1 MKKGRFCCSDW
12 KVATWFYLAP
22 VESSSRILCKHPGTE
37 KPQHESKSWNQ
48 QLLILPA
55 LRVFLSQLS
64 RCHVCTFLWL
74 LGVFANSVSGGAP
87 VLPHYS
93 PLLLLLCLFPFILL
107 YCFYSL
113 STLQSHL
120 AHPLLFYKTSFLSPI
135 KCASKTSTITRTKKF
150 SFNFWFSSVFS
161 VFLGRR
167 EKKYKY
173 ILGKVP
179 IQNNSQGLASDVFP
193 VVQNVNCHVPNLQKE
208 NNAVSIL

>member
-1 MKKGRFCCSDW
+1 MIEEKRFMWRQIYYRSLVRLWMNASKKTAKELPSFRYYRNEDNMKKGRFCCSEW
-12 KVATWFYLAP
+12 KFAKWFYVAP

-74 LGVFANSVSGGAP
+74 LGVFAISVSGGAP

-93 PLLLLLCLFPFILL
+93 PPLLLLCLFPFMLL

-135 KCASKTSTITRTKKF
+135 KCASKTSTITRTKK
-150 SFNFWFSSVFS
+150 
-161 VFLGRR
+161 
-167 EKKYKY
+167 
-173 ILGKVP
+173 
-179 IQNNSQGLASDVFP
+179 
-193 VVQNVNCHVPNLQKE
+193 LQ
-208 NNAVSIL
+208 LFF